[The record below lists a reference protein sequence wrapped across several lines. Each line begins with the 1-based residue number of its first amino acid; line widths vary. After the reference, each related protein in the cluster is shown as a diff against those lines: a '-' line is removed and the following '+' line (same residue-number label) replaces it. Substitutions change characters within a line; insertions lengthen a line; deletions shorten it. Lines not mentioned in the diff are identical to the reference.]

1 MKKSIKILHVDDDP
15 GFLKVAK
22 QCLEMQG
29 EFQVEIASSVEE
41 AIERI
46 KKEAFAAIVSDFVM
60 PRKDGLEFLQ
70 ELRTKDSRTPFF
82 IFTGKGREE
91 IAVKALNLGADGYFS
106 KHGEPETVYGELA
119 HGIRLV
125 VERKTVEMKI
135 CEREE
140 RLRAIFGS
148 SPDAII
154 VSDLHGNILDCSEAA
169 WKMFGFSSKEEVI
182 GRSSFDFIAE
192 KDRQKAYENLK
203 KTLEENLKKTLEQ
216 GTTRNLEYTLLNKD
230 GDEFWGELS
239 ASILKDSLGNPSGFV
254 GIIRDITA
262 RKKTEKTLSK
272 AMRESNGF
280 RKSGIEVVGSFPW
293 GTHLCQFYKTKDDLL
308 ETLVPYFAEGLR
320 NNEYCMWVTSEPLG
334 TEGAKEAMRKAV
346 PDFDRCLER
355 GQIEILPHTKWYL
368 EHGVFNSK
376 RVLDGWISRL
386 NEALAKGY
394 DGLRLTGNTFWLEKE
409 NWNDFVNYE
418 KAVNSV
424 IEQYKMIAICTYSL
438 DKCQASEVIDVVSNH
453 QFALIRKSGEWKIIT
468 SAEFKNAREEARR
481 SDEILRDVFAC
492 SPDAILIIDLNG
504 NIVDCNEAALRLM
517 GYSSKEEI
525 VGRNHLELI
534 AEKDR
539 ESALKCLKMT
549 VDQGIAKSVEHTFLK
564 KNGEEY
570 LGELSTSILRDS
582 IGNPVCFVG
591 VIRDRTE
598 RKGSEAEVKRLASF
612 PEENPNPVLEIDLTG
627 KTTYLNPAARKMLSQ
642 LHDSK
647 LSDGF
652 EEDLKAIIGEFNTHR
667 TGHFMRENVKIADR
681 YYQQSIYYLPENPAL
696 RIYMVDITERSR
708 TEKILRESE
717 EKYRRLVEQLQEG
730 VWAIDKDSCTT
741 FVNSRMAEILGYTVD
756 EMLGKPL
763 FAFMDKRG
771 IEIAKRLLEGRA
783 QGIREQHD
791 FEFVKKDGSR
801 IYATLETSPI
811 NDSDGSYIGALAG
824 VMDITERRKTEKTL
838 QESEE
843 SFRAIFEGAG
853 DGIIGADVKTKRF
866 FFANPRICE
875 ITGYS
880 LEELL
885 KLGVGDLHA
894 KKDLPYV
901 IDSFTKQ
908 MQGKL
913 TLSKDIPV
921 LRKDERVVYCDVN
934 SKPVKIGS
942 REYLVGFF
950 RDVSE
955 RKNAE
960 DKLRESEEKYRSLV
974 ELAPDG
980 IMAVN
985 AEGIITSANRSFLTL
1000 VGYDSEEEIIG
1011 KPFMELKSSRVED
1024 IPRMQE
1030 LFMSLMKGESRLP
1043 VEFLYARRDGT
1054 SRWAEV
1060 HPSLLVKDGNP
1071 VGAQVIMRDVTE
1083 RKKIETVLRDSEEQL
1098 SILFELAPDAYYL
1111 NDLKGNFVDGNKAA
1125 EEVTGYTKNEL
1136 IGKSFLKLKLLPRN
1150 QALKAAKLL
1159 AMNAF
1164 GKPTG
1169 PDEFVLNRKDGTQIP
1184 VEIRTYP
1191 VKIKDKTLVLGIAR
1205 DITIRKKNEQ
1215 AAKESQQKFEG
1226 LFKHNPE
1233 ATVYLDSEF
1242 RILDASP
1249 RFCQLFGYSAKEI
1262 EGKHIDEIVALEDM
1276 MEEAER
1282 LNKNAKKGYA
1292 GNDTVRKRKD
1302 GSLVQVSVSAAPV
1315 TIEGKLLG
1323 YVGVYKDIT
1332 NLKDTEKRLKEM
1344 NKKLE
1349 VTNEKLHVIGGLT
1362 RHDVRNKLTA
1372 VAGNAYLL
1380 KRRLSGD
1387 AKALGQLNEME
1398 AAVRLVEEIFEF
1410 ARIYEKLGVEQL
1422 ARMDVGKAVDGAVSL
1437 FSGLKGVKMVNE
1449 CRGLTVLADS
1459 LLSQLFYNLI
1469 DNSLKH
1475 GEKTQQIRVYYKTSS
1490 SNQLELV
1497 YEDDGVGIPDNMRSN
1512 LFKEG
1517 FTSGKGT
1524 GYGLFMIKRICE
1536 VYDWTIRE
1544 TGKQGKGVKFVITI
1558 PKTNP
1563 NARANVRLQQKRK
1576 RRCCD

>member
-1 MKKSIKILHVDDDP
+1 MAESIVESSTEAVLNVARTERIRVLHVDDDQA
-15 GFLKVAK
+15 FLKVAK

-29 EFQVEIASSVEE
+29 EIDVDTVSSVNE
-41 AIERI
+41 ASEKL
-46 KKEAFAAIVSDFVM
+46 KKTDYDAVVCDYQM
-60 PRKDGLEFLQ
+60 PDKDGLEFLK
-70 ELRTKDSRTPFF
+70 ELREKGNTVPFI

-91 IAVKALNLGADGYFS
+91 IAIKALNLGADQYID
-106 KHGEPETVYGELA
+106 KHGDPETVYGELA
-119 HGIRLV
+119 HGIRQA
-125 VERKTVEMKI
+125 VERKKAEMKI
-135 CEREE
+135 WESEE
-140 RLRAIFGS
+140 KLRAVFGS
-148 SPDAII
+148 SPDAITT
-154 VSDLHGNILDCSEAA
+154 SDLNGNILDCNEAA
-169 WKMFGFSSKEEVI
+169 LKMLGFSSKEEVI
-182 GRSSFDFIAE
+182 GKKSFDFIAK

-203 KTLEENLKKTLEQ
+203 KTLEQ
-216 GTTRNLEYTLLNKD
+216 GTVRNLEYTLLNKD
-230 GDEFWGELS
+230 GDELWGELS
-239 ASILKDSLGNPSGFV
+239 TSILKDSLGNPLGFV
-254 GIIRDITA
+254 GIMRDITA
-262 RKKTEKTLSK
+262 RKMAEKTLSK
-272 AMRESNGF
+272 AMGESNAF
-280 RKSGIEVVGSFPW
+280 RESGIEVVGSFPW

-308 ETLVPYFAEGLR
+308 ETLVPYFSEGLR

-334 TEGAKEAMRKAV
+334 TEEAKEAMRKAV

-355 GQIEILPHTKWYL
+355 GQIEILPHTEWYL

-376 RVLDGWISRL
+376 RVLDGWINRL

-394 DGLRLTGNTFWLEKE
+394 AGLRLTGNTFWLEKE

-468 SAEFKNAREEARR
+468 SSEFKNAREEARR

-539 ESALKCLKMT
+539 ESALKCLKMA

-570 LGELSTSILRDS
+570 QGELSTSILRDS
-582 IGNPVCFVG
+582 VGNPVCFVG

-667 TGHFMRENVKIADR
+667 TGHFMRENVKIGDR
-681 YYQQSIYYLPENPAL
+681 YYQQSIYYVPENPAL
-696 RIYMVDITERSR
+696 RIYMVDITEQSR

-763 FAFMDKRG
+763 FAFMDERG
-771 IEIAKRLLEGRA
+771 IEIAKRLLERRA

-824 VMDITERRKTEKTL
+824 VMDITERRKTEQAL
-838 QESEE
+838 RESEE
-843 SFRAIFEGAG
+843 KYRSLVELAPDGIMAVNAEGIVTSANRSFLTLVSYNSEEEVVGKPFAELVTIQAKDIPRFQEMFSSLMNGKPLSPFEFLYVRKGGTSRWAEVHPSLLVKDGNPVGAQVIMRDITERKKAEKMLLENEERFKAIFEGAT

-921 LRKDERVVYCDVN
+921 LRKDGRVVYCDVN
-934 SKPVKIGS
+934 SKPIKIGS
-942 REYLVGFF
+942 QEYLVG
-950 RDVSE
+950 
-955 RKNAE
+955 
-960 DKLRESEEKYRSLV
+960 
-974 ELAPDG
+974 
-980 IMAVN
+980 
-985 AEGIITSANRSFLTL
+985 
-1000 VGYDSEEEIIG
+1000 
-1011 KPFMELKSSRVED
+1011 
-1024 IPRMQE
+1024 
-1030 LFMSLMKGESRLP
+1030 LF
-1043 VEFLYARRDGT
+1043 
-1054 SRWAEV
+1054 
-1060 HPSLLVKDGNP
+1060 
-1071 VGAQVIMRDVTE
+1071 RDVTE
-1083 RKKIETVLRDSEEQL
+1083 LRKAGEALQDAKQKWTSLTENTDDIVMIVDTEGVIQYINRTIPPHTPEGTIGKTVYEYVPREQHDTMRSSLTKTFETGAPLDYVVSSNIPKIGTMWFNTKVVPVKHDGKVSGAILISSNITDRKK
-1098 SILFELAPDAYYL
+1098 
-1111 NDLKGNFVDGNKAA
+1111 A
-1125 EEVTGYTKNEL
+1125 EEERREV
-1136 IGKSFLKLKLLPRN
+1136 
-1150 QALKAAKLL
+1150 
-1159 AMNAF
+1159 M
-1164 GKPTG
+1164 
-1169 PDEFVLNRKDGTQIP
+1169 
-1184 VEIRTYP
+1184 
-1191 VKIKDKTLVLGIAR
+1191 
-1205 DITIRKKNEQ
+1205 KKVQ
-1215 AAKESQQKFEG
+1215 
-1226 LFKHNPE
+1226 
-1233 ATVYLDSEF
+1233 
-1242 RILDASP
+1242 
-1249 RFCQLFGYSAKEI
+1249 
-1262 EGKHIDEIVALEDM
+1262 M
-1276 MEEAER
+1276 M
-1282 LNKNAKKGYA
+1282 
-1292 GNDTVRKRKD
+1292 
-1302 GSLVQVSVSAAPV
+1302 
-1315 TIEGKLLG
+1315 
-1323 YVGVYKDIT
+1323 
-1332 NLKDTEKRLKEM
+1332 
-1344 NKKLE
+1344 
-1349 VTNEKLHVIGGLT
+1349 NEKLRVVGGLT
-1362 RHDVRNKLTA
+1362 RHDVNNKLTA
-1372 VAGNAYLL
+1372 VTGNVYLARKKLPGNSVGLDYL
-1380 KRRLSGD
+1380 KQIEASVKQIVRIFGF
-1387 AKALGQLNEME
+1387 AKAYEM
-1398 AAVRLVEEIFEF
+1398 
-1410 ARIYEKLGVEQL
+1410 LGVEEL
-1422 ARMDVGKAVDGAVSL
+1422 ATVDVEKTVDEAVSL
-1437 FSGLKGVKMVNE
+1437 FPSLKDIKVVND
-1449 CRGLTVLADS
+1449 CHGLTVLADS

-1469 DNSLKH
+1469 DNSLKY
-1475 GEKTQQIRVYYKTSS
+1475 GEKLSKIRVYYEEK
-1490 SNQLELV
+1490 NGDHLNV
-1497 YEDDGVGIPDNMRSN
+1497 IYEDDGVGIPPAAKPK
-1512 LFKEG
+1512 LFDEG
-1517 FTSGKGT
+1517 YTTGKGS
-1524 GYGLFMIKRICE
+1524 GYGLYLIKKMME
-1536 VYDWTIRE
+1536 VYGWTISE
-1544 TGKQGKGVKFVITI
+1544 TGTQGKGARFIMTI
-1558 PKTNP
+1558 PDQ
-1563 NARANVRLQQKRK
+1563 RAH
-1576 RRCCD
+1576 